1 MQREKLSATIKSTV
15 RQRIMMHTGDKDLV
29 IYEGKLA
36 TEFGVSRT
44 PVRQVIQSLAAE
56 WMVEVRSGVGTIAT
70 PLLAERRVADMGAF
84 SAILR
89 ACSETGSEA
98 PVNLVL
104 MEMSSLRMY
113 LEQNHQSSPDELFFD
128 VSNKFAEGLVGLVQD
143 NILRDALV
151 ACYWRYLRRR
161 LAEHQLD
168 YRKAT
173 VELVK
178 LIKDAEYG
186 AQDGDAE
193 RVLRMISVGVEDIIK
208 TSEPLENSA

>member
-1 MQREKLSATIKSTV
+1 MQREKLSSLIKSTV
-15 RQRIMMHTGDKDLV
+15 RQRIMMHTGEKDLV

-56 WMVEVRSGVGTIAT
+56 WLVEVRSGVGTIAT
-70 PLLAERRVADMGAF
+70 PLLPERRTADMTAF

-89 ACSETGSEA
+89 ACSESASEGQ
-98 PVNLVL
+98 VDLIL
-104 MEMSSLRMY
+104 MELSSLRMY
-113 LEQNHQSSPDELFFD
+113 LEQNHQSAPDEMFFD
-128 VSNKFAEGLVGLVQD
+128 VSNKFADGLVGLVKD

-161 LAEHQLD
+161 LAEHNLD
-168 YRKAT
+168 YAAAT
-173 VELVK
+173 IELVK

-186 AQDGDAE
+186 AQNGDAE
-193 RVLRMISVGVEDIIK
+193 RVLRMISVGVEDTIK
-208 TSEPLENSA
+208 TTEVPAGSS